1 MTTAIIAEERSAPS
15 ALPLWARP
23 EVVPALIGGY
33 FLVYLLIVSTLHST
47 LGVDNAI
54 ENYNAQSWALSYSP
68 RNPPLYDWLLI
79 LIQQVTGSGALGLS
93 ILNYGS
99 LCACVMVIWQ
109 IARKTISDARLAAIT
124 AYSYLLLWDIGHEA
138 HRIITHSNLM
148 IVAIAAC
155 VLTVLKLSEQR
166 TAGRY
171 LWLGVWIALGLLA
184 KFGFAAFLAILLTGV
199 LAVPRYRGIL
209 ADRRFATT
217 AAMASL
223 PAIFL
228 VAVTFVAQHE
238 IVASAR
244 VLTTGVDSSLLERTL
259 NLLRSLFGYMIPLLP
274 IALAIFFWRRPRE
287 KRPQSAEQRDFTRL
301 LAIMVAVGIAVGVA
315 WALVIGSTQ
324 LRPRYFHALIL
335 MFPVLIFLWCD
346 CFVWPE
352 RRLRIFMRIVA
363 AVTGLLLVEQVA
375 PLLAPS
381 ELLCG
386 SCRLSIPY
394 DRLGQDLE
402 ARFGPEPTLVG
413 LDPARAGQLRAAVP
427 GARVVTLWSAPY
439 RPPFRA
445 TKDCLLVALDD
456 DGSQKAALA
465 GEAGVAVDAVE
476 TLDVPWF
483 QPLMSGQRHSRFDI
497 VALAPSSDLCR

>member
-1 MTTAIIAEERSAPS
+1 
-15 ALPLWARP
+15 
-23 EVVPALIGGY
+23 LIGGY

-79 LIQQVTGSGALGLS
+79 LIQQVMGPGALGLS

-99 LCACVMVIWQ
+99 LFACIMVIWQ

-184 KFGFAAFLAILLTGV
+184 KFGFATFLAILLVGMF
-199 LAVPRYRGIL
+199 AIPRYRTIL
-209 ADRRFATT
+209 ADWRFAAT
-217 AAMASL
+217 AVMAL
-223 PAIFL
+223 VPAIFL
-228 VAVTFVAQHE
+228 AAVTFVAQHE
-238 IVASAR
+238 IVASAHS
-244 VLTTGVDSSLLERTL
+244 VLTTGLDSSLLERTL

-274 IALAIFFWRRPRE
+274 IALAIFFWRRPQER
-287 KRPQSAEQRDFTRL
+287 RPQLADQRDFSRL
-301 LAIMVAVGIAVGVA
+301 LAIMVGAGIAMGIV

-346 CFVWPE
+346 RIVWPVQ
-352 RRLRIFMRIVA
+352 RLRTFVHTIAV
-363 AVTGLLLVEQVA
+363 VTGLILVEQVT
-375 PLLAPS
+375 PLLVPS
-381 ELLCG
+381 ELFCG

-394 DRLGQDLE
+394 DRLGDELE
-402 ARFGPEPTLVG
+402 ARFGLEPTLVG

-427 GARVVTLWSAPY
+427 GARVVTLWSAAY
-439 RPPFRA
+439 RPPHRE
-445 TKDCLLVALDD
+445 TKDCVLLALDD

-483 QPLMSGQRHSRFDI
+483 QPLMSRQRYSRFDV
-497 VALAPSSDLCR
+497 VALAPTSELCR